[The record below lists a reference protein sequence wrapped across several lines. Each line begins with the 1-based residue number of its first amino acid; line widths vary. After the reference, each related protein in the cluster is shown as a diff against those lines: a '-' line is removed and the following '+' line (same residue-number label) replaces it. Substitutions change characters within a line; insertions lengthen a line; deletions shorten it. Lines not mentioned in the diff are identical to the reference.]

1 MPRARHTHRNPA
13 TAALVPNAT
22 ENVIQIIRPKR
33 VFQLRQPIDL
43 TVREQRGLVL
53 IEYEPLGII
62 AWGDDELDALSAF
75 ADEFEMIWDVYG
87 TSDDSELGPSARRL
101 KKKINAMVARVE
113 PAS

>member
-33 VFQLRQPIDL
+33 VFHLREPIDVK
-43 TVREQRGLVL
+43 VRREGRLWFVA
-53 IEYEPLGII
+53 YEPLGID
-62 AWGDDELDALSAF
+62 AWGNDELDALDSF
-75 ADEFEMIWDVYG
+75 ADEFEMIWNFYG
-87 TSDDSELGPSARRL
+87 KSKDSELSPGARRL
-101 KKKINAMVARVE
+101 KEKIHSMVARVE